1 MFNNTTWSNNDLDDE
16 FELLDLM
23 PANDGSQSYS
33 KALANQVLASD
44 LSRKSTYVQL
54 GVGGATG
61 W

>member
-1 MFNNTTWSNNDLDDE
+1 
-16 FELLDLM
+16 M
-23 PANDGSQSYS
+23 PANDESQSYS
-33 KALANQVLASD
+33 KALANQVLALD